1 MKSTTINETNVNSLD
16 RTQIKPQTGISEE
29 ARKTISEGL
38 KKILANSYALML
50 KTQNYHWNVR
60 GHLFKPVHELTE
72 AQYEDLFAAIDVIAE
87 RIRALGVLAPGSF
100 EKYADLSELG
110 KNDEEYSGEEMIAD
124 LVKSHE
130 AVIKMTRKL
139 IPEAGDSVDEATV
152 DLLTERLEF
161 HEKNSW
167 MLRSF
172 LES

>member
-1 MKSTTINETNVNSLD
+1 MKSTTISDLNVTSLD
-16 RTQIKPQTGISEE
+16 RTQIKPQTGISDEE
-29 ARKTISEGL
+29 REKISEGL

-72 AQYEDLFAAIDVIAE
+72 AQYEDLFQAIDVIAE

-100 EKYADLSELG
+100 EKYSNLSVLD
-110 KNDEEYSGEEMIAD
+110 KNNEEYSGEEMIAD
-124 LVKSHE
+124 LVKGHE
-130 AVIKMTRKL
+130 TVIKITRDL
-139 IPEAGDSVDEATV
+139 IPLAADTVDEATV
-152 DLLTERLEF
+152 DMLTERLEF